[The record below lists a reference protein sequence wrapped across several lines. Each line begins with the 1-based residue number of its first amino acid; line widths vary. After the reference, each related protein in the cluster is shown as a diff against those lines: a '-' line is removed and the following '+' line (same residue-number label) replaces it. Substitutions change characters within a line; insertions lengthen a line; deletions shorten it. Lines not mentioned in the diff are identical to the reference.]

1 MNRTV
6 VVDVDGVLA
15 DFEGAFC
22 EEFGYERRELVSL
35 ESRYPAQARKINAFL
50 NDGFVYKNLKPL
62 ERGLEIVHYLNENGF
77 DVNIVTARPFGL
89 ESVTRDWMKR
99 YGVRYSSIISDRPK
113 IGRIALIKPL
123 CAVDDLFSVHTAL
136 LGHNIPTILVA
147 HPWNAYSGENLR
159 RIDNLGQFIL
169 AFEDVLESSDQ

>member
-1 MNRTV
+1 MNRKI

-35 ESRYPAQARKINAFL
+35 ESRYPSQARQINKFL
-50 NDGFVYKNLKPL
+50 NNGFVYENLKPL
-62 ERGLEIVHYLNENGF
+62 ELGLEIVRYLNDGGW

-89 ESVTRDWMKR
+89 ESVTRDWLKR
-99 YGVRYSSIISDRPK
+99 YGVEYSSFISERSK
-113 IGRIALIKPL
+113 TGQIALMKPL

-136 LGHNIPTILVA
+136 LMHNIPVIIVA
-147 HPWNAYSGENLR
+147 QPWNAYSGENLR
-159 RIDNLGQFIL
+159 RVSDISEFVTS
-169 AFEDVLESSDQ
+169 FEDVLANSDE